1 MIITKLIGGLGNQL
15 FQWACARNLQKI
27 YNHKLMYDD
36 HILNCSGYDHR
47 INAYIVRKQDIYR
60 FPKIKMENNHLYSNQ
75 LYENNSYKI
84 YDNFNYETFSKINFL
99 DVNSIYYLDGYWQG
113 EKYFKDVSNE
123 IRYELSP
130 TEEFIKNNIVD
141 KNALSIHVRRTDYL
155 GLSDTHPVQTLSY
168 YESAIDLLNHTGN
181 IYIFS
186 DDIEWCKQ
194 NFKFK
199 NMHFIHN
206 EDALVDLWMMS
217 ACEKNVIANSTFS
230 WWAAWLNNHPNK
242 RIVCP
247 KNWFGPKAPYSD
259 KDILDN
265 DWIKL

>member
-1 MIITKLIGGLGNQL
+1 MIQSRLVGGLGNQL
-15 FQWACARNLQKI
+15 FQWACSRNLQKLYGHRI
-27 YNHKLMYDD
+27 QYDD
-36 HILNCSGYDHR
+36 HIEISN
-47 INAYIVRKQDIYR
+47 RKRDIYR
-60 FPKIKMENNHLYSNQ
+60 FPKLQLEDLTASSKDIGNYTQYIRVSDYFDYS
-75 LYENNSYKI
+75 I
-84 YDNFNYETFSKINFL
+84 FS
-99 DVNSIYYLDGYWQG
+99 SIDLSNLFCVYYLEGYWQG
-113 EKYFKDVSNE
+113 QKYFKESAEE
-123 IRYELSP
+123 IRQELQPLEPYKMEDNS
-130 TEEFIKNNIVD
+130 
-141 KNALSIHVRRTDYL
+141 LSIHVRRTDYV
-155 GLSDTHPVQTLSY
+155 GLQDTHPVQTLSY

-206 EDALVDLWMMS
+206 EDPLIDLWMMS
-217 ACEKNVIANSTFS
+217 ACEKNIIANSTFS

-242 RIVCP
+242 RVVCP